1 MSRLKKYLFALLSIK
16 NEISFSQLTCCAM
29 FTVEGSQRAYVTY
42 FVVFQSVSSASE
54 KSLDILRD
62 IPNPARSFCF
72 RPSCMGPLIHFSW
85 HIRTFCVHIGQSDR
99 IFHGGTRAITILS
112 YRESVSVFWSYFG
125 CICPRLTWDVLHLRN
140 PDSSHLQTA
149 CWRAFKVGMRDIIH
163 KVRRTIAETVNSLE
177 YNQPKPHISAHLP
190 NQGICPPPPRQ
201 VRVAVLSSIDES
213 RGCGQL
219 KYDVS
224 SWEKSHAWVDCNMIH
239 PSCRL
244 QKPDGVL
251 HSQDK
256 T

>member
-1 MSRLKKYLFALLSIK
+1 M
-16 NEISFSQLTCCAM
+16 SFSQLTCCTM
-29 FTVEGSQRAYVTY
+29 FTVEESQRARITY
-42 FVVFQSVSSASE
+42 FVAFQSVSSASE

-62 IPNPARSFCF
+62 IPNPAHSFCF
-72 RPSCMGPLIHFSW
+72 RPSYMGPLIHFSW

-99 IFHGGTRAITILS
+99 IFCRGTQVITILS
-112 YRESVSVFWSYFG
+112 YHESISVFWSYFG
-125 CICPRLTWDVLHLRN
+125 CICRRLTWDVLHLRN

-163 KVRRTIAETVNSLE
+163 KVRWTIAETVNSLE
-177 YNQPKPHISAHLP
+177 YNQPKPHIPAHLL

-239 PSCRL
+239 PLCRP
-244 QKPDGVL
+244 QKPDGAL
-251 HSQDK
+251 CSWDK